1 MVKQWNLWSSGAVS
15 AVAAPGLARIKTSK
29 QLRSYMDEVL
39 KAMARGEVERG
50 WAARRAVH
58 GGGAPAAWVRAQ
70 ALADLRQSAAQQQ
83 PAAHL
88 ARQL

>member
-1 MVKQWNLWSSGAVS
+1 MVKWSSIRRGGAW
-15 AVAAPGLARIKTSK
+15 AGPHKKTSK